1 MRLAFNRGTA
11 CDRENKIKWM
21 QSRVA
26 FNSQSNVSL
35 GDQSFFIAV
44 GEGEGV
50 RILKRVIWF
59 SGETGEISRHQQSI
73 KGGTLDNWLP
83 IWGGFQKIKES
94 RRGSGQSYLY
104 TTKILRTSLPPLP
117 PPPPSVINKDQ
128 YKRLQLITWS
138 KYCISCFI
146 SSRFL
151 TAALVHDTLVLLSC
165 SVLPGPCAIFRYL
178 P

>member
-1 MRLAFNRGTA
+1 MEVVILIWHQILVTNLQGYVLQPEGRINNQILGVKGLQFFTLNVYMRLA

-26 FNSQSNVSL
+26 FKSQSNVSL

-44 GEGEGV
+44 GEGEGEGV

-83 IWGGFQKIKES
+83 IWGGGWFQKIKES

-117 PPPPSVINKDQ
+117 PSPSVINKDQ
-128 YKRLQLITWS
+128 
-138 KYCISCFI
+138 
-146 SSRFL
+146 
-151 TAALVHDTLVLLSC
+151 
-165 SVLPGPCAIFRYL
+165 
-178 P
+178 